1 MVGSYTAFA
10 NKGRYV
16 QPIMIT
22 RIEDKNGV
30 VLEEFTPETHQV
42 MGEKEAYAILKLL
55 MGVTEDGTGERLR
68 HNYGEK
74 FYRNKAVTGYPYA
87 FTNEIAGK
95 TGTTQNNSDAWFMG
109 AVPNLITGVW
119 TGCEDRAAH
128 FGGGFGTYYGQGATS
143 ALPIW
148 GVYMKKNYS
157 NPKLEI
163 SMEPFER
170 PRGTLDIDVDCIPSS
185 FDYPGEGDA
194 FNDEF

>member
-1 MVGSYTAFA
+1 MGF
-10 NKGRYV
+10 
-16 QPIMIT
+16 
-22 RIEDKNGV
+22 
-30 VLEEFTPETHQV
+30 LEEFTPETHQV
-42 MGEKEAYAILKLL
+42 MGKEHAILKLL
-55 MGVTEDGTGERLR
+55 MGVTEDGTGKRLR
-68 HNYGEK
+68 HSLWREI
-74 FYRNKAVTGYPYA
+74 YRNKAVTGYPYA

-157 NPKLEI
+157 KPKLEI

-170 PRGTLDIDVDCIPSS
+170 QRDIRYYVDCIPSS
-185 FDYPGEGDA
+185 FDYPGEDDA